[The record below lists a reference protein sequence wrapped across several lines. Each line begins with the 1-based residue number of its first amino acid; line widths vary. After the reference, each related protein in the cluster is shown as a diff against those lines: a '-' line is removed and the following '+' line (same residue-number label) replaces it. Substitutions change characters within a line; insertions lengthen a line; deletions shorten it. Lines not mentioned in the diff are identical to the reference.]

1 MINNFE
7 LLSPI
12 FNDIKED
19 EVISIMLLK
28 RKKDF
33 TTDKSNHQSTRL
45 IRTYSVKSLEYFVE
59 KENEI
64 IQLCEFFK
72 CRAYID
78 VRKKSNKVIALDM
91 LKQIADQIKN
101 EQYDC
106 SNVYHSVLSSSSSK
120 DKIWIV
126 DLDSKDDEIYDKIV
140 NKIEEVFSHNLN
152 GKVLYKVSTR
162 QGYNIL
168 TTPFRMDFFQKW
180 KEENKIDV
188 DVHKHGTAL
197 LYYPNSLN
205 QDVK

>member
-7 LLSPI
+7 LLTPI
-12 FNDIKED
+12 FNNIKED

-33 TTDKSNHQSTRL
+33 TTDKSNHQSARL
-45 IRTYSVKSLEYFVE
+45 IRTYSVKSLEYFLE

-64 IQLCEFFK
+64 TQLCEFFK

-126 DLDSKDDEIYDKIV
+126 DLDSKDDEIYDKIM
-140 NKIEEVFSHNLN
+140 NKIQEVFGYNLS
-152 GKVLYKVSTR
+152 GKVLYKVPTR

-197 LYYPNSLN
+197 LYYPNSL
-205 QDVK
+205 K

>member
-1 MINNFE
+1 MINNFV
-7 LLSPI
+7 LLAPI

-33 TTDKSNHQSTRL
+33 QTDKSNHQSARL

-78 VRKKSNKVIALDM
+78 VRKKSNRIIALDM

-101 EQYDC
+101 EQFDC
-106 SNVYHSVLSSSSSK
+106 ANVYHSVLSSSSSK

-126 DLDSKDDEIYDKIV
+126 DLDSKEDEIFEKVV
-140 NKIEEVFSHNLN
+140 NKITS
-152 GKVLYKVSTR
+152 LYDEGNCGNILYPVPTR

-168 TTPFRMDFFQKW
+168 VTPFRMDVFQKW
-180 KEENKIDV
+180 KEEEKIDV

-205 QDVK
+205 I

>member
-1 MINNFE
+1 MINNFV
-7 LLSPI
+7 LLAPI

-33 TTDKSNHQSTRL
+33 TTDKSNHQSARL
-45 IRTYSVKSLEYFVE
+45 IRTYSVKSLEYFIE

-78 VRKKSNKVIALDM
+78 VRKKSNKIIALDM

-101 EQYDC
+101 EQFDC

-126 DLDSKDDEIYDKIV
+126 DLDSKEDEIYEKVV
-140 NKIEEVFSHNLN
+140 NKIKLLYSEGN
-152 GKVLYKVSTR
+152 GGNILYPVPTR

-168 TTPFRMDFFQKW
+168 TTPFRMDVFNQW
-180 KEENKIDV
+180 KIENNIDV

-205 QDVK
+205 I

>member
-7 LLSPI
+7 LLTPI
-12 FNDIKED
+12 FNNIKED

-33 TTDKSNHQSTRL
+33 TTDKSNHQSARL
-45 IRTYSVKSLEYFVE
+45 IRTYSVKSLEYFLE

-64 IQLCEFFK
+64 TQLCEFFK

-126 DLDSKDDEIYDKIV
+126 DLDSKDDEIYDKIMD
-140 NKIEEVFSHNLN
+140 KIQEVFGYNLS
-152 GKVLYKVSTR
+152 GKVLYKVPTR

-180 KEENKIDV
+180 KEENKIEV

-197 LYYPNSLN
+197 LYYPNSL
-205 QDVK
+205 K

>member
-1 MINNFE
+1 MINNFV
-7 LLSPI
+7 LLAPI

-33 TTDKSNHQSTRL
+33 TTDKSNHQSARL
-45 IRTYSVKSLEYFVE
+45 IRTYSIKSLEYFVE

-78 VRKKSNKVIALDM
+78 VRKKSNKIIALDM

-101 EQYDC
+101 EQFDC

-126 DLDSKDDEIYDKIV
+126 DLDSKEDEIFKRVI
-140 NKIEEVFSHNLN
+140 NKIEDTSVHGNS
-152 GKVLYKVSTR
+152 GKLLYKVPTR

-168 TTPFRMDFFQKW
+168 TTPFRMDVFNQW
-180 KEENKIDV
+180 KIENNIDV
-188 DVHKHGTAL
+188 DVHKHGTVL

-205 QDVK
+205 I

>member
-1 MINNFE
+1 MINNFI
-7 LLSPI
+7 LLTPI

-33 TTDKSNHQSTRL
+33 QTDKSNHQSTRL

-64 IQLCEFFK
+64 IQLCEYFK

-78 VRKKSNKVIALDM
+78 VRKKSNKIIALDM

-101 EQYDC
+101 EQFDC
-106 SNVYHSVLSSSSSK
+106 ANVYHSVLSSSSSK
-120 DKIWIV
+120 DKVWIV
-126 DLDSKDDEIYDKIV
+126 DLDSKEDEIYEKVV
-140 NKIEEVFSHNLN
+140 NKITQLYDEGN
-152 GKVLYKVSTR
+152 GGNILYPVPTR

-168 TTPFRMDFFQKW
+168 VTPFRMDVFQKW
-180 KEENKIDV
+180 KEEEKIDV

-205 QDVK
+205 TNI

>member
-1 MINNFE
+1 MINNFV
-7 LLSPI
+7 LLNPI
-12 FNDIKED
+12 FNNIKDD
-19 EVISIMLLK
+19 EVISVMLLK

-33 TTDKSNHQSTRL
+33 TTEKSNHQSVRM
-45 IRTYSVKSLEYFVE
+45 IRTYSFKSLDDFNY
-59 KENEI
+59 KEEEI
-64 IQLCEFFK
+64 INLCEHFK

-78 VRKKSNKVIALDM
+78 VRKKNNKTIALDM

-106 SNVYHSVLSSSSSK
+106 SNVYNSVLSSSSTK
-120 DKIWIV
+120 DKVWIV
-126 DLDSKDDEIYDKIV
+126 DLDSKDDELYYKIIT
-140 NKIEEVFSHNLN
+140 KISEVSEHGHNGL
-152 GKVLYKVSTR
+152 VLYKVPTR

-168 TTPFRMDFFQKW
+168 TTPFRMDVFMKW

-205 QDVK
+205 N

>member
-1 MINNFE
+1 MINNFK
-7 LLSPI
+7 LLQQI
-12 FNDIKED
+12 FDNISED
-19 EVISIMLLK
+19 EVISVMLLK

-33 TTDKSNHQSTRL
+33 TTDKSNHQSARL
-45 IRTYSVKSLEYFVE
+45 IRTYSIKSLEYFVE

-78 VRKKSNKVIALDM
+78 IRKKNNKIIALDM

-101 EQYDC
+101 EQFDC
-106 SNVYHSVLSSSSSK
+106 SNVYHSILSSSSSK
-120 DKIWIV
+120 DKVWII
-126 DLDSKDDEIYDKIV
+126 DLDSKDDEIYQKII
-140 NKIEEVFSHNLN
+140 NKISEISEHGNN
-152 GKVLYKVSTR
+152 GKVLYKIPTR

-168 TTPFRMDFFQKW
+168 TTPFRMDYFMKW
-180 KEENKIDV
+180 KEDERIDV

-205 QDVK
+205 Q